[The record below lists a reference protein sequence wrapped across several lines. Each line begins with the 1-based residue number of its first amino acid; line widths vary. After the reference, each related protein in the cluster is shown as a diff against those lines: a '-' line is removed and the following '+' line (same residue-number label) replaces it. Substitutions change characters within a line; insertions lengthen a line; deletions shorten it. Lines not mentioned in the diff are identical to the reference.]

1 MYIEAVIIGILIGV
15 FRNGNLANISD
26 ISLRGLP
33 LMILSVI
40 FQVSPV
46 FLIKIPA
53 VSQYIYLFPFISL
66 CMMTLAVMVNYKRP
80 GMKIIVAGA
89 ILNIIAM
96 GMNGFYMPIDYT
108 ALGWAGLDPL
118 LESIKNG
125 AVIGY
130 SSIENATGISKIL
143 GKIIPIPKIY
153 PFAKVLSIGDIIITL
168 GIIFFFYGEMTR
180 SFFRRDSRVVQFSY
194 NTKFK

>member
-40 FQVSPV
+40 FQVAPV
-46 FLIKIPA
+46 FLVKIPGA
-53 VSQYIYLFPFISL
+53 AEYIYLFPFISL
-66 CMMTLAVMVNYKRP
+66 CIMTLAVIINYKRP
-80 GMKIIVAGA
+80 GMKIIAVGA
-89 ILNIIAM
+89 ILNIVAM

-125 AVIGY
+125 TVIGY
-130 SSIENATGISKIL
+130 SNMETAVSISKIL

-194 NTKFK
+194 NTKLR